1 MRRTQLGLAWTGISL
16 CTSIAL
22 AQAPRGPQTP
32 GLKRDV
38 RAWPTGDR
46 STSVLQIER
55 ITPAEVRIN
64 EEFTYE
70 IRVTNTSRGRI
81 DEFSLVEQIPAAFK
95 VRSMTPDGGATG
107 GGQASWAMRAMEP
120 GASQSVQVTGSTDK
134 PEQLDWCATIT
145 FKTTACISTRIV
157 EPQLVVEK
165 TMPPE
170 VTLCQDIPIRIR
182 VMNRGS
188 GVARNVLVTDTL
200 PEGLAT
206 ADGKTGF
213 TFRAGDL
220 VAGQAKE
227 GMVTVR
233 AARTGTFTNTCRA
246 TEDGGLSAEASAS
259 TLVRQPVLTVSKRCP
274 DIRYVGRPV
283 EYEITVQNNG
293 DAPAVNTVLVD
304 QLPNGASFVNADGGG
319 RMAQGRVT
327 WGLGTLA
334 PGAAQTV
341 TLRLQA
347 NEIGKL
353 LNRVMVRADCAEA
366 AAECETVVKG
376 IPAIL
381 IEVVD
386 EPDPVEVGAQTTYT
400 ITVTNQGSAVGTNI
414 RVECVVPDGEE
425 FVSVDGPIN
434 VPATVEGKTIRFAP
448 LPSLA
453 PKARATWHVR
463 VRGVGEGDVR
473 FRTTMISDQMSSPVE
488 ETESTNIYQ

>member
-1 MRRTQLGLAWTGISL
+1 MRRAQYWL
-16 CTSIAL
+16 CLTLVGSIASITA
-22 AQAPRGPQTP
+22 AQAPRAPRAPT
-32 GLKRDV
+32 LKRDV

-46 STSVLQIER
+46 NSSVLQIER

-70 IRVTNTSRGRI
+70 IRVTNISRGRI
-81 DEFSLVEQIPAAFK
+81 DEFSLVEQFPASFK
-95 VRSMTPDGGATG
+95 VRSMTPDGGG
-107 GGQASWAMRAMEP
+107 GAAGQASWAMRALEP
-120 GASQSVQVTGSTDK
+120 GATQSVQVTGSTDK
-134 PEQLDWCATIT
+134 PDQLDWCATIT
-145 FKTTACISTRIV
+145 IKTTACISTKIV
-157 EPQLVVEK
+157 EPRLVVEK
-165 TMPPE
+165 VMPAE
-170 VTLCQDIPIRIR
+170 VTLCQDIPIRVR
-182 VMNRGS
+182 VMNSGS
-188 GVARNVLVTDTL
+188 GIARNVMVTDNL

-206 ADGKTGF
+206 VEGKTGF

-220 VAGQAKE
+220 NAGQAKE

-246 TEDGGLSAEASAS
+246 TEEGGLSAEASAT

-274 DIRYVGRPV
+274 DMRYVGRPV

-293 DAPAVNTVLVD
+293 DAPAVNTILVD
-304 QLPNGASFVNADGGG
+304 QIPSGATFMNADGGG

-341 TLRLQA
+341 NVRLQA

-366 AAECETVVKG
+366 QAECETVVKG

-386 EPDPVEVGAQTTYT
+386 EPDPVEVGEQTTYT
-400 ITVTNQGSAVGTNI
+400 ITVTNQGSSVGTNI
-414 RVECVVPDGEE
+414 RVECIVPDGEE

-434 VPATVEGKTIRFAP
+434 VPATVDGKTIRFAP
-448 LPSLA
+448 LPALA
-453 PKARATWHVR
+453 PKARASWHVR
-463 VRGVGEGDVR
+463 VRGVREGDLR
-473 FRTTMISDQMSSPVE
+473 FKTTMISDQMTSPVE

>member
-1 MRRTQLGLAWTGISL
+1 MRSKIQMLSLTLVGLMAAT
-16 CTSIAL
+16 AV
-22 AQAPRGPQTP
+22 AQAPRGA
-32 GLKRDV
+32 GLKRDI

-46 STSVLQIER
+46 ATSVLQIER

-81 DEFSLVEQIPAAFK
+81 DEFSLVEQFPASFR
-95 VRSMTPDGGATG
+95 VRSMTPDGGGAG

-120 GASQSVQVTGSTDK
+120 GATQSVSVTGSTDK
-134 PEQLDWCATIT
+134 PDQLDWCATIT
-145 FKTTACISTRIV
+145 FKTTACISTKIV
-157 EPQLVVEK
+157 EPRLVVEK
-165 TMPPE
+165 VMPPE

-182 VMNRGS
+182 VMNSGS
-188 GVARNVLVTDTL
+188 GIARNVLVTDTL

-206 ADGKTGF
+206 ADGKTAF

-227 GMVTVR
+227 GVVSVR

-246 TEDGGLSAEASAS
+246 TEEGGLSAEASAT

-274 DIRYVGRPV
+274 EMRYVGRPI

-293 DAPAVNTVLVD
+293 DAPAVNTVLID
-304 QLPNGASFVNADGGG
+304 QLPNGATFVNADGGG
-319 RMAQGRVT
+319 RMAQGRIT

-341 TLRLQA
+341 NVRLQA
-347 NEIGKL
+347 NEIGML

-366 AAECETVVKG
+366 AAECETVIKG

-386 EPDPVEVGAQTTYT
+386 EPDPVEIGAQTTYT
-400 ITVTNQGSAVGTNI
+400 ITVTNQGSSVGTNI
-414 RVECVVPDGEE
+414 RVECVLPDEEE
-425 FVSVDGPIN
+425 FISVDGPIN
-434 VPATVEGKTIRFAP
+434 VPAEVTGKTIRFAP

-463 VRGVGEGDVR
+463 VRGVREGDVR
-473 FRTTMISDQMSSPVE
+473 FKTIMISDQMSSPVE